1 MRKRFRWDK
10 KYLYWGMTAFFV
22 IAAAILFYMAL
33 NYLGL
38 LKTGLGNLL
47 KILSPFIWG
56 LIITYLLVPMTR
68 SMEKGLFLPLGK
80 RLYKS
85 NGEKAAKLARGL
97 SVLSAELFF
106 IAVIVALVYLILPQ
120 LYSSL
125 QTIVANSNTYL
136 NNLIHWVNE
145 LLKDFPEIEH
155 YALEALGSVNES
167 LMGWLQSTLLP
178 EIGGF
183 ITNITA
189 GVYYV
194 LTGVYNLIIGI
205 IVSVYILGNLEGCAA
220 GCRRILYSIFSLE
233 AAEKIRDGLAF
244 VNRTFIGFI
253 NGKILDSAI
262 IGLICYIVCV
272 ILNMPFSLLVSVI
285 VGVTN
290 VIPFFGP
297 FIGGIPSALIIF
309 MANPVKGLIFA
320 LFIIILQQV
329 DGNIIGP
336 KILGN
341 SVGINGFW
349 VMFSII
355 LGAGLFGFWGM
366 LLGVPVF
373 VVIYTAINSAVERKL
388 KRSDLPWEAADYMEL
403 DRIDPVTHEFIKKKR
418 EEEIY
423 DTEEPPQE

>member
-1 MRKRFRWDK
+1 MRRRFKWDK

-33 NYLGL
+33 NYLPL
-38 LKTGLGNLL
+38 LKNALGSLI
-47 KILSPFIWG
+47 KILSPFVWG
-56 LIITYLLVPMTR
+56 LVISYLLLPMMR
-68 SMEKGLFLPLGK
+68 SFEKNLFMQLGANVYRK
-80 RLYKS
+80 QPD
-85 NGEKAAKLARGL
+85 KARHLARGL
-97 SVLSAELFF
+97 SVLLSEITFVA
-106 IAVIVALVYLILPQ
+106 IIVALVYLILPQ
-120 LYSSL
+120 LYASL
-125 QTIVANSNTYL
+125 QTIVANSNIYL
-136 NNLIHWVNE
+136 NNIIHWTNE
-145 LLKDFPEIEH
+145 LLRGFPEIEQ
-155 YALEALGSVNES
+155 YALRALGSVS
-167 LMGWLQSTLLP
+167 DGLMAWLQSTLLP
-178 EIGGF
+178 EIGDF
-183 ITNITA
+183 VTNITA

-194 LTGVYNLIIGI
+194 IIGVYNLIVGI
-205 IVSVYILGNLEGCAA
+205 IVSVYILGNIEECTA
-220 GCRRILYSIFSLE
+220 GGRRVLYSIFSVE

-244 VNRTFIGFI
+244 TNRTFIGFI

-272 ILNMPFSLLVSVI
+272 ILNMPFALLASVI

-320 LFIIILQQV
+320 VFIIILQQI

-336 KILGN
+336 KILGS

-373 VVIYTAINSAVERKL
+373 VVIYTAINNAIDKKL
-388 KRSDLPWEAADYMEL
+388 KRSDLPWEAADYMDL
-403 DRIDPVTHEFIKKKR
+403 DHIDPVTLEVFRKS
-418 EEEIY
+418 EES
-423 DTEEPPQE
+423 QE